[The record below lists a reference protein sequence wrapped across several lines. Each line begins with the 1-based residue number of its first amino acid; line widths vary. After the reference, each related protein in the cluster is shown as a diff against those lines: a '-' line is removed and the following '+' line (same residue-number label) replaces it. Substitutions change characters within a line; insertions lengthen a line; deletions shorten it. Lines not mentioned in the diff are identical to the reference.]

1 MDNDLST
8 KEARVF
14 LSLSRQCVFYHV
26 EQGRLHVTGVR
37 GGSSYFE
44 RDEVVDLKVHLAVY
58 HNNRRIAGL
67 LRRGSGRG

>member
-8 KEARVF
+8 KEARIF
-14 LSLSRQCVFYHV
+14 LSLSRQSVFYHV
-26 EQGRLHVTGVR
+26 EQGRLHVTR
-37 GGSSYFE
+37 IQGGSSYFE